1 MKRCARCHQGI
12 AANELVMKA
21 RELVYHISCF
31 TCSSCH
37 KPLSTGDQFGMKE
50 NLIYCRNDYEL
61 LFQGEYFQ
69 SIADD
74 LSCHPEGHL
83 PFYNGVGTVQKGR
96 PRKRK
101 NHLPDGDVCPPGM
114 GKFIQFQYIRV
125 TFNILC

>member
-1 MKRCARCHQGI
+1 VKRCARCHQGI

-74 LSCHPEGHL
+74 LCNCLPLNSDCHTIVLKLCINL
-83 PFYNGVGTVQKGR
+83 PIPGGQTSPSGRWFFRFLGR
-96 PRKRK
+96 PFCTVPTP
-101 NHLPDGDVCPPGM
+101 L
-114 GKFIQFQYIRV
+114 
-125 TFNILC
+125 